1 MEKNSLLEIIYIYV
15 NKAIIKL
22 ISTSG
27 KLKSYTYKGGQKY
40 KFLSFKTAELTE
52 QFMIPGNYC

>member
-27 KLKSYTYKGGQKY
+27 KLKSYTYQGGQKY
-40 KFLSFKTAELTE
+40 KFLSFKTAELAE
-52 QFMIPGNYC
+52 